1 MSIKV
6 SNFSNSVGWSAALF
20 LLTAFVVVGGLSVDR
35 EWALTH
41 WLFSYELEFLK
52 RALVGE
58 LWRQLSWPTGL
69 PDLQLAAGIV
79 LAALVAL
86 LLVLFMAPAWSSP
99 GSGQGLWRFAVLAM
113 CCPATVAHMA
123 YDFGRFDQLNFL
135 LALAA
140 IGVVAWRNSVFTGTV
155 LLVLMSISI
164 LIHEAALFMFV
175 PVVLAF
181 WYWRYPTRT
190 QLMVVAFVLLLLLML
205 TAFVWQHGHM
215 SDMDMPSYMALLA
228 QRHGTWVMADSVSV
242 LFRDSVEANVQFTVQ
257 RAFSTRYLRDHVWM
271 FLFVLMPLIFLLR
284 PVFLTAVRHLPRSAI
299 VLLSAALVGPL
310 MLMPIGHD
318 YFRWWS
324 IGVTN
329 ALLVITLFAC
339 RYDQVAQALSTVMDR
354 RRRWVMGVVLLF
366 LFVGPL
372 GVTKAFERPIYKNGW
387 TQWIA

>member
-1 MSIKV
+1 MIVQK
-6 SNFSNSVGWSAALF
+6 SNFFKSVGWSAI
-20 LLTAFVVVGGLSVDR
+20 LLLITAFVVVGGLRVDR

-41 WLFSYELEFLK
+41 WLFSYEFEFLK

-58 LWRQLSWPTGL
+58 LWRQLDWPAGL
-69 PDLQLAAGIV
+69 SDLQLAAGVV
-79 LAALVAL
+79 LAALVTL
-86 LLVLFMAPAWSSP
+86 LFVFYTVPAWVSP
-99 GSGQGLWRFAVLAM
+99 SSGQGLWLFAVLAV
-113 CCPATVAHMA
+113 CCPATLANMA

-190 QLMVVAFVLLLLLML
+190 QLIVVAFVLSLLLML
-205 TAFVWQHGHM
+205 TTFVWQRGHM
-215 SDMDMPSYMALLA
+215 SGMDMPSYMALLA
-228 QRHGTWVMADSVSV
+228 QQHGTWVLDGSVSV
-242 LFRDSVEANVQFTVQ
+242 LFRNSVEANFQFTVQ

-271 FLFVLMPLIFLLR
+271 FLFVLLPLILLLK
-284 PVFLTAVRHLPRSAI
+284 PVFLTALRHLPRSAI

-324 IGVTN
+324 IGITN
-329 ALLVITLFAC
+329 ALLVVALFIC
-339 RYDQVAQALSTVMDR
+339 RYDQVSQELSTMMER
-354 RRRWVMGVVLLF
+354 RRRWVWAIVLLF
-366 LFVGPL
+366 LLVGPL

-387 TQWIA
+387 TQLRA